1 MHYLAFGKF
10 SFQIWK
16 WIGIFFV
23 KYGHILI
30 FKLPLYF
37 CQKTETYQ
45 TSWKP
50 RLDSCIPS
58 RRINTCKSKNAEK
71 QCLQYFANRGRD
83 LQDSWGGKGCL
94 ESASSTVLL
103 TAGSVRSGWSGC
115 GPAGFWESP
124 RLETQQCL
132 WWPVEKNFLHC
143 LAAVSL
149 SIERK
154 QAIERDFIAL
164 KCCYVRYSTF
174 CVSVNNV
181 NGIVVFLSLWQTN
194 EIYIL

>member
-103 TAGSVRSGWSGC
+103 QQVLSE
-115 GPAGFWESP
+115 PAG
-124 RLETQQCL
+124 QAVVQ
-132 WWPVEKNFLHC
+132 
-143 LAAVSL
+143 LASGNLQDWKLNNVSGDL
-149 SIERK
+149 LKRISCTVLL
-154 QAIERDFIAL
+154 QFHLAL
-164 KCCYVRYSTF
+164 KESKQ
-174 CVSVNNV
+174 
-181 NGIVVFLSLWQTN
+181 LK
-194 EIYIL
+194 EIS